1 MSAYKQFNTQNL
13 IVSPFEVNK
22 GFLFIGGNALIT
34 PDVGIDRYLGAN
46 GGYLVSGSQLTGNIA
61 SQQIPKVLVYDSIKQ
76 LYYTNY
82 LSGSGGFTQDAI
94 TSSILLGA
102 NREGD
107 TIIGG
112 IQQSNFYNYEQTTL
126 WPNKDF
132 PTSSLATSS
141 VSVGVI
147 SIPSKLWGDYI
158 QPNSFLLEGISG
170 SIKDDGEGRLLWKL
184 PSVGQNKYAYISG
197 NIIYQH
203 GIVTLFDSITEG
215 SDIDS
220 VYGNGVYGSSTYGL
234 NRIPRMDYI
243 ESFVSGSNVTMSFSS
258 SYKLFETQYQCTI
271 DENEFNYTL
280 NPSAI
285 TGSQI
290 PTVFS
295 GSSIEWE
302 NTASIGKPLGFV
314 TSSFFSPYITTVGLY
329 NEDFELLAVG
339 KLAQPLQSSQTTDT
353 TILVNIDR

>member
-1 MSAYKQFNTQNL
+1 MSAYKQFNTQDL

-22 GFLFIGGNALIT
+22 SFSFLDSEFPDNGINWYSIPAGTFDTSFLTNKTLVGNPGEEEYTVL
-34 PDVGIDRYLGAN
+34 LAN
-46 GGYLVSGSQLTGNIA
+46 
-61 SQQIPKVLVYDSIKQ
+61 SIKQ

-82 LSGSGGFTQDAI
+82 ISGSAGFTQDAI

-107 TIIGG
+107 TFIGG
-112 IQQSNFYNYEQTTL
+112 VQQSNFYNYEQTTL
-126 WPNKDF
+126 F
-132 PTSSLATSS
+132 PGKIFPAS
-141 VSVGVI
+141 GVFAII
-147 SIPSKLWGDYI
+147 SIPSKLFGDYI
-158 QPNSFLLEGISG
+158 QPNSFELSTVGGTFSG
-170 SIKDDGEGRLLWKL
+170 SYRDDGNGRIIA
-184 PSVGQNKYAYISG
+184 PDGDIDG

-203 GIVTLFDSITEG
+203 GIIVLRRANPIWAIMDG
-215 SDIDS
+215 
-220 VYGNGVYGSSTYGL
+220 GNLTA
-234 NRIPRMDYI
+234 
-243 ESFVSGSNVTMSFSS
+243 SFSS

-280 NPSAI
+280 NPSAV

-302 NTASIGKPLGFV
+302 NTASIGSPLGFV
-314 TSSFFSPYITTVGLY
+314 TSSFFEPYITTVGLY
-329 NEDFELLAVG
+329 DENHQLLAVG
-339 KLAQPLQSSQTTDT
+339 KLAQPLQSSPTTDT

>member
-1 MSAYKQFNTQNL
+1 MSAYKQFNTQDL

-22 GFLFIGGNALIT
+22 GFYFKDGNILTGSNI
-34 PDVGIDRYLGAN
+34 GIDRYIGEK
-46 GGYLVSGSQLTGNIA
+46 GDYLISGSQLTGTIVGQEI
-61 SQQIPKVLVYDSIKQ
+61 STVLVYDSIKQ

-82 LSGSGGFTQDAI
+82 LTSSGGFTSNAI
-94 TSSILLGA
+94 TSSVLLGA

-107 TIIGG
+107 TLVGKV
-112 IQQSNFYNYEQTTL
+112 QQTNFYNYEQTTL
-126 WPNKDF
+126 WPNKTF
-132 PTSSLATSS
+132 PTS
-141 VSVGVI
+141 SVGVI
-147 SIPSKLWGDYI
+147 SIPSKLFGDYI

-170 SIKDDGEGRLLWKL
+170 SIKDDGEGRLLWL
-184 PSVGQNKYAYISG
+184 HPNSPATPYEYMIG

-203 GIVTLFDSITEG
+203 GIVTLFDSITDGDAE
-215 SDIDS
+215 
-220 VYGNGVYGSSTYGL
+220 NLYGSATYGTSTYGIV
-234 NRIPRMDYI
+234 RTPRTDYI

-258 SYKLFETQYQCTI
+258 SYKLFETQYQCTF

-295 GSSIEWE
+295 GSDINWE
-302 NTASIGKPLGFV
+302 NTASIGVPLGFV
-314 TSSFFSPYITTVGLY
+314 TASYFEPYITTVGLY
-329 NEDFELLAVG
+329 DENFQLLAVG
-339 KLAQPLQSSQTTDT
+339 KLAQPLQSSPTTDT

>member
-1 MSAYKQFNTQNL
+1 MSAYKQFNTQDL
-13 IVSPFEVNK
+13 IVSPLEVNK
-22 GFLFIGGNALIT
+22 SFSFKGGGILTGSDIGINRFTGSRGDYLI
-34 PDVGIDRYLGAN
+34 
-46 GGYLVSGSQLTGNIA
+46 SGSQLSGTIPN
-61 SQQIPKVLVYDSIKQ
+61 QQIPSVLVYDSIKQ

-82 LSGSGGFTQDAI
+82 LSGSGGFISNAI
-94 TSSILLGA
+94 TSSVLLGA
-102 NREGD
+102 NREGN
-107 TIIGG
+107 TLIGG
-112 IQQSNFYNYEQTTL
+112 VQQTNFYNYEQTTL
-126 WPNKDF
+126 WPNKTF
-132 PTSSLATSS
+132 PTSSI
-141 VSVGVI
+141 GVI
-147 SIPSKLWGDYI
+147 SIPSKLFGDYI
-158 QPNSFLLEGISG
+158 QPNSFFLEGPSG
-170 SIKDDGEGRLLWKL
+170 SIKDDGEGRLLWKHTNNT
-184 PSVGQNKYAYISG
+184 PSTPYEYMNG

-234 NRIPRMDYI
+234 SRISRIDYI

-302 NTASIGKPLGFV
+302 NTASIGTPLGFI
-314 TSSFFSPYITTVGLY
+314 TSSFFEPYITTVGLY
-329 NEDFELLAVG
+329 DEKYQLLAVG
-339 KLAQPLQSSQTTDT
+339 KLAQALQSSPTTDT